1 MAGDDAERAAADAT
15 FLAGHLSLCADCSA
29 IRAEVE
35 RSTGQLAQVRPLAPP
50 DRLLARLRRIPSDS
64 FPCHRFPAAAAEAL
78 ESRDE
83 GEKPSVPADLAAH
96 LDACLD
102 CRAAWRV
109 LSLAGTLPV
118 LGPRRDLFRELDEI
132 PLKNAA
138 TGVGREVAAP
148 TGWWPIV
155 ANRLTT
161 DIRVTVAAAW
171 ILATGAVL
179 VTGNPAALARRG
191 ADRVSLAEAV
201 VERGESLVEVDRTSA
216 RIETARWLARGRA
229 LPTALGKAYLIAL
242 RDRLFT
248 DRERTAPPSSSPTP
262 GKPGTSRP
270 AGSRDS
276 ASSTDRHAG

>member
-1 MAGDDAERAAADAT
+1 MAGHDAERPSADEA
-15 FLAGHLSLCADCSA
+15 FLAEHLALCADCSA
-29 IRAEVE
+29 LRAEIDH
-35 RSTGQLAQVRPLAPP
+35 STGHLAQVRPLDPP
-50 DRLLARLRRIPSDS
+50 DRLLARLLRIPADS
-64 FPCHRFPAAAAEAL
+64 FPCHRFPAAAAEAM
-78 ESRDE
+78 EGRDD
-83 GEKPSVPADLAAH
+83 GGSPVPSPELAAH
-96 LDACLD
+96 LETCLD
-102 CRAAWRV
+102 CRTAWRI

-118 LGPRRDLFRELDEI
+118 LGPRRDLFRTLTEI
-132 PLKNAA
+132 PRK
-138 TGVGREVAAP
+138 VGSTESDRQIAP
-148 TGWWPIV
+148 PAGWWPTI

-191 ADRVSLAEAV
+191 EDRVSFAEAV
-201 VERGESLVEVDRTSA
+201 VERGESLVAVDRTSA

-248 DRERTAPPSSSPTP
+248 DREPTAPPSSSPTP
-262 GKPGTSRP
+262 GKPGPPRP

-276 ASSTDRHAG
+276 ASTTDRHAG